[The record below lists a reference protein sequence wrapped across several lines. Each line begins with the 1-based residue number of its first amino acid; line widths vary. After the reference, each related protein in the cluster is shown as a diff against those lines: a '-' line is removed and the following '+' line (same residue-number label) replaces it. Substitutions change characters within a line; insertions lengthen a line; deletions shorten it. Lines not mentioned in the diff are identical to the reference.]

1 MFEDVWFAWG
11 AETVEVGAE
20 TIEIGA
26 ETVKFGA
33 ETDNIFSSSRKCGL
47 HGVPKTT
54 KSKCRK
60 KVPKLVDTIDASIE
74 VMHSFTFSHF
84 LISL

>member
-26 ETVKFGA
+26 ETVKYCS
-33 ETDNIFSSSRKCGL
+33 EMDNIFS
-47 HGVPKTT
+47 
-54 KSKCRK
+54 
-60 KVPKLVDTIDASIE
+60 
-74 VMHSFTFSHF
+74 
-84 LISL
+84 

>member
-26 ETVKFGA
+26 EKVKFGA
-33 ETDNIFSSSRKCGL
+33 EMDKKFS
-47 HGVPKTT
+47 
-54 KSKCRK
+54 
-60 KVPKLVDTIDASIE
+60 
-74 VMHSFTFSHF
+74 
-84 LISL
+84 

>member
-1 MFEDVWFAWG
+1 MPKQTTVFMFEDVWFAWG

-33 ETDNIFSSSRKCGL
+33 EMDNIFS
-47 HGVPKTT
+47 
-54 KSKCRK
+54 
-60 KVPKLVDTIDASIE
+60 
-74 VMHSFTFSHF
+74 
-84 LISL
+84 

>member
-1 MFEDVWFAWG
+1 MFEDVWFSWC

-33 ETDNIFSSSRKCGL
+33 EMDNIFS
-47 HGVPKTT
+47 
-54 KSKCRK
+54 
-60 KVPKLVDTIDASIE
+60 
-74 VMHSFTFSHF
+74 
-84 LISL
+84 

>member
-1 MFEDVWFAWG
+1 MFEDVWLAWG

-33 ETDNIFSSSRKCGL
+33 EMNNIFS
-47 HGVPKTT
+47 
-54 KSKCRK
+54 
-60 KVPKLVDTIDASIE
+60 
-74 VMHSFTFSHF
+74 
-84 LISL
+84 

>member
-1 MFEDVWFAWG
+1 MFEDVWFTWG

-33 ETDNIFSSSRKCGL
+33 EMDNIFS
-47 HGVPKTT
+47 
-54 KSKCRK
+54 
-60 KVPKLVDTIDASIE
+60 
-74 VMHSFTFSHF
+74 
-84 LISL
+84 